1 MKKRFFIVL
10 AIFFSLSSETLLSD
24 DEIQIKKI
32 FEGIDFPA
40 HISKNEFISKNSI
53 FVLEHKSGQI
63 VEIQNYDNKPQINQN
78 VILNIKSLL
87 TENENWEQGFNG
99 FTFSP
104 KFKDDNYL
112 FVSYNNKKN
121 QIIISRFKYDDKIKI
136 APLSSE
142 VKLLVIDRLP
152 PVSDDKPQHNCGTI
166 DFNPKDNY
174 LYACIGDTR
183 VPESSQNINVLNG
196 KILRI
201 NPFVE
206 DTSEKNYITV
216 KENPFIQLKG
226 KPEILFAGF
235 RNPWNFSF
243 DPETGDIYIPDVG
256 SEYIEELNV
265 VKYGDFNNF
274 LNFGAGCIEGSYRVY
289 DKHYEDALNTEKICL
304 KNINNPLIKMVEP
317 KLQYFHDSLIWTNKN
332 YGNSIIGGVV
342 YKNKDSIWH
351 NHYFFGDLVSNN
363 IWYLDTNKTKNYIGI
378 NLLFGDDLDLGLTSI
393 TQIDDKLLATSYMGS
408 IYEIV
413 LPDKKNYE
421 KSIYNRPIIY
431 SKLYGVDIMNKSSE
445 VIYTSESGF
454 YKLLLKVRKFKKKL
468 CGGR

>member
-10 AIFFSLSSETLLSD
+10 AIFFSLSSETLLSN
-24 DEIQIKKI
+24 DEVKVKKI
-32 FEGIDFPA
+32 FEGLDFPV
-40 HISKNEFISKNSI
+40 HISKNEFISNNSI
-53 FVLEHKSGQI
+53 FVLEHKSGRI
-63 VEIQNYDNKPQINQN
+63 LEIQNYDDKPQINQDA
-78 VILNIKSLL
+78 ILNIELL
-87 TENENWEQGFNG
+87 LSENENWEQGLNG

-104 KFKDDNYL
+104 KFKDDNNI

-121 QIIISRFKYDDKIKI
+121 QITISKFKYDDKIKK

-152 PVSDDKPQHNCGTI
+152 SISDNKPEHNCGTI

-201 NPFVE
+201 NPFID
-206 DTSEKNYITV
+206 DTPEKNYIAV
-216 KENPFIQLKG
+216 KENPFIQLEG

-243 DPETGDIYIPDVG
+243 DSETGDIYIPDVG

-265 VKYGDFNNF
+265 VKYDDFNNF
-274 LNFGAGCIEGSYRVY
+274 LNFGAGCFEGSYRIY
-289 DKHYEDALNTEKICL
+289 DKHYDDSLNAEKICL

-317 KLQYFHDSLIWTNKN
+317 KLQYFHDSLIGTNKN

-445 VIYTSESGF
+445 VIYTSESEF
-454 YKLLLKVRKFKKKL
+454 YKLLVKIRKFKNKFF
-468 CGGR
+468 GQ

>member
-1 MKKRFFIVL
+1 MKEFFFIL
-10 AIFFSLSSETLLSD
+10 LIFYSLLSQNALSD
-24 DEIQIKKI
+24 NEASVKKI
-32 FEGIDFPA
+32 FEGLDFPA
-40 HISKNEFISKNSI
+40 HISKNKFISPSSI
-53 FVLEHKSGQI
+53 FVLEHKTGQI
-63 VEIQNYDNKPQINQN
+63 VVIQNYDNKLQINQN

-142 VKLLVIDRLP
+142 VKLLIIDRLP
-152 PVSDDKPQHNCGTI
+152 SVSSDKPEHNCGTI

-174 LYACIGDTR
+174 LYVCIGDTR

-201 NPFVE
+201 NPFIG
-206 DTSEKNYITV
+206 DTSEKNYIVV

-235 RNPWNFSF
+235 RNPWKFSF
-243 DPETGDIYIPDVG
+243 DSETGDIYIPDVG

-274 LNFGAGCIEGSYRVY
+274 LNFGAGCFEGSYRIY

-445 VIYTSESGF
+445 VIYTSQSEF
-454 YKLLLKVRKFKKKL
+454 YKLLLKVRKFKKKFFDQ
-468 CGGR
+468 